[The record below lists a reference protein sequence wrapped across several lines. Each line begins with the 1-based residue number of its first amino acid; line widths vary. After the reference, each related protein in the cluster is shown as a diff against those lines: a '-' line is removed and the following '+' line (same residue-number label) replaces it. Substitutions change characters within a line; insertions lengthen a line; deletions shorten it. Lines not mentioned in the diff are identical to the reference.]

1 MTQDLDTK
9 LNKITKYI
17 VEKIGSNFIG
27 ASFYKES
34 FMGKIILYTNHCPRC
49 AILEKKLQE
58 KNIAYET
65 FTDVQKMIDM
75 RFESMPVLQV
85 DGKKMLFKEAVK
97 WVNEE

>member
-1 MTQDLDTK
+1 MR
-9 LNKITKYI
+9 
-17 VEKIGSNFIG
+17 
-27 ASFYKES
+27 
-34 FMGKIILYTNHCPRC
+34 KIILYTSHCPRC

-75 RFESMPVLQV
+75 GFESMPVLQV

>member
-1 MTQDLDTK
+1 
-9 LNKITKYI
+9 
-17 VEKIGSNFIG
+17 
-27 ASFYKES
+27 
-34 FMGKIILYTNHCPRC
+34 MGKIVLYTSHCPRC

-75 RFESMPVLQV
+75 GFESMPVLQV